1 MPSFWGSSGAKESYG
16 IQFSDES
23 NWSDTELEYCT
34 MVKLDNEGCGNIG
47 FEVLIGVGI
56 QN

>member
-1 MPSFWGSSGAKESYG
+1 MTSFWGSSGAKESYG
-16 IQFSDES
+16 ISDES

-47 FEVLIGVGI
+47 FEVLKGVGI

>member
-1 MPSFWGSSGAKESYG
+1 MTSFWGSSGAKESYG
-16 IQFSDES
+16 ISDES